1 MKKPEP
7 SKKDAARAKANNNVA
22 NDLDDLDDLMGGSGP
37 PSQPQHNDFDADEDD
52 DFFGMGS
59 STKKKDTATTRTK
72 QDAADP
78 LAFLQRAQAEKRQAA
93 TKKAMAQQQAAA
105 EWKTKEQLAYNLN
118 SEFMDFEDKWKQ
130 ALGPDLYKDRAT
142 SLAVD
147 PSMRQRII

>member
-1 MKKPEP
+1 
-7 SKKDAARAKANNNVA
+7 
-22 NDLDDLDDLMGGSGP
+22 
-37 PSQPQHNDFDADEDD
+37 
-52 DFFGMGS
+52 
-59 STKKKDTATTRTK
+59 
-72 QDAADP
+72 
-78 LAFLQRAQAEKRQAA
+78 LAFLQRAQAEKQQAA
-93 TKKAMAQQQAAA
+93 TKKAMAQQQATA